1 MSLSRLSFVLFCAL
15 PLGPV
20 LGHEYWLSPQSYQVE
35 SGENIAVDFRNG
47 EEFVGSV
54 YSYLPNRVSR
64 FEVIVDGVAQPVEAR
79 AGDTPALAVPAP
91 AQDALLVAIMEASP
105 LTVTYKDWNKFLS
118 FTNHKDFP
126 HAEADHIANGWPQDR
141 FKERYTRH
149 AKTLIAVGNGEGQDA
164 PIGMATEFVAL
175 TNPYA
180 EGFDGQ
186 MKVALR
192 YQDAPRPD
200 AQIEVFER
208 GPEGDVTITMH
219 RTDAAGEAVIPVSDG
234 HEYLFDAV
242 VLRPVEGVGTGKDID
257 ANQPVWETL
266 WAALTFSVP
275 Q

>member
-35 SGENIAVDFRNG
+35 SGENIAVNFRNG

-64 FEVIVDGVAQPVEAR
+64 FEVIVDGVANPVEAR
-79 AGDTPALAVPAP
+79 AGDTPALAVSAP
-91 AQDALLVAIMEASP
+91 AEDALLVAIMEASP
-105 LTVTYKDWNKFLS
+105 LTVTYKDWDKFLS

-126 HAEADHIANGWPQDR
+126 QAEADHIANGWPQDR

-149 AKTLIAVGNGEGQDA
+149 AKTLIAVGSGEGQDA
-164 PIGMATEFVAL
+164 PTGMATEFVAL

-200 AQIEVFER
+200 AQIEVFDR

-219 RTDAAGEAVIPVSDG
+219 RTDTAGEAVIPVSKG

-242 VLRPVEGVGTGKDID
+242 VLRPVEGVGTGKDVD